1 MDIILTQRDESI
13 LKCLV
18 MCVRVLSLR
27 QMAVHWWNGEMANAR
42 RRMKQLAEVRLVAA
56 IEVLARPIS
65 SLDGPVTCWWPGSPE
80 PDFGALSY
88 LFQNRLR
95 RLPSRMVKVY
105 VASDR
110 AAALFGGQS
119 NGELSHPTQAGHD
132 LGVAAIW
139 LTLARTN
146 SQKSERWIGEDR
158 MANLRVG
165 EKRPDAFIV
174 NVQGQVESVI
184 EFGGDYDR
192 SRVEAFHRDCAE
204 RNLPYELW

>member
-1 MDIILTQRDESI
+1 MDIILTQRDECI

-18 MCVRVLSLR
+18 MCVRILSLR

-95 RLPSRMVKVY
+95 RPPFKNGQGLCRVRS
-105 VASDR
+105 S
-110 AAALFGGQS
+110 GGS
-119 NGELSHPTQAGHD
+119 L
-132 LGVAAIW
+132 W
-139 LTLARTN
+139 RTKQRRTV
-146 SQKSERWIGEDR
+146 SPHTGWP
-158 MANLRVG
+158 
-165 EKRPDAFIV
+165 RP
-174 NVQGQVESVI
+174 GS
-184 EFGGDYDR
+184 G
-192 SRVEAFHRDCAE
+192 
-204 RNLPYELW
+204 RNLADPGTNKLAKI